1 MTPEE
6 KQQLETLTRKVDQLL
21 DVYYR
26 THFIDRD
33 VFGNPVYFNN
43 KVFIKDGV
51 VISIGTTTGLKIG
64 NAVTEKVAFFGETP
78 VAQQTAITAP
88 SGGATIDSEARTA
101 INSIRTVLS
110 AFGFTA

>member
-6 KQQLETLTRKVDQLL
+6 KEQLNDLSRKVTQLL

-33 VFGNPVYFNN
+33 VFANPVYINN
-43 KVFIKDGV
+43 KLFIKDGGV
-51 VISIGTTTGLKIG
+51 LSTGATTGLKIG

-78 VAQQTAITAP
+78 VVQQSAITAP
-88 SGGATIDSEARTA
+88 SGGATVDAEARTA